1 MDGTSLAAG
10 SLKLIMLC
18 NTLIC
23 CRWKISLLQGTL
35 KVFGAEFPGVK
46 ILVAPKKISG
56 TVMTNSSHLALLSVP
71 GSYCQ
76 VMQISP
82 NLGSSGSIN
91 FDFVTNHICF
101 GLILMLKMKNG
112 RTNDQRKW

>member
-10 SLKLIMLC
+10 ALKLIMLC

-56 TVMTNSSHLALLSVP
+56 TVMINSSLSPSIVVGAWVVLPGHADLAQP
-71 GSYCQ
+71 G
-76 VMQISP
+76 IIR
-82 NLGSSGSIN
+82 IN
-91 FDFVTNHICF
+91 Q
-101 GLILMLKMKNG
+101 L
-112 RTNDQRKW
+112 